1 MRLTQLTRPLPGGF
15 VQRHAW
21 IGLTGT
27 AAIFGAH

>member
-15 VQRHAW
+15 ARRRVW
-21 IGLTGT
+21 IGPTGI